1 MICLFWARNIGTH
14 ALCLQVINP
23 LHLICELNV
32 APNDIY
38 STKRVPIILAMFRF
52 IETEFIGVKSCQ
64 KSRTVW
70 IICRIELPSNI
81 DGTKSSW
88 IGCRSRKH
96 HQPINN
102 ASDFSHRRGIVWQSM
117 LSPQVLHTFFSSL
130 NIYGNMSEGSTV
142 FTQIRTS
149 LSRSLSLF
157 RHDNSHLMLNAEM
170 LHIYYC
176 QFLLLAFLKNRKLKC
191 HNRRL
196 HSSANIEFYNLIVYF
211 GHFVAVANWI
221 KRIGLYA
228 NCARLPRGAYNLFAN
243 RSPRQTC
250 KLVCGEN
257 GNVNGTGERTDFDL
271 VSRCRNWTHT
281 ALFTFHLTQS
291 LHKLHRFEE
300 TPVCCR
306 RNIRYIARAL
316 PYIFAENQHVD
327 WSREFIWMRSNSR
340 DQRLFRV

>member
-1 MICLFWARNIGTH
+1 
-14 ALCLQVINP
+14 
-23 LHLICELNV
+23 
-32 APNDIY
+32 
-38 STKRVPIILAMFRF
+38 
-52 IETEFIGVKSCQ
+52 
-64 KSRTVW
+64 
-70 IICRIELPSNI
+70 
-81 DGTKSSW
+81 
-88 IGCRSRKH
+88 
-96 HQPINN
+96 
-102 ASDFSHRRGIVWQSM
+102 
-117 LSPQVLHTFFSSL
+117 
-130 NIYGNMSEGSTV
+130 
-142 FTQIRTS
+142 
-149 LSRSLSLF
+149 
-157 RHDNSHLMLNAEM
+157 MLNAEM

-271 VSRCRNWTHT
+271 VSRCRNWNHT

-316 PYIFAENQHVD
+316 PYIFAENQHVN
-327 WSREFIWMRSNSR
+327 WSREFINECAATAAISVYFVFKL
-340 DQRLFRV
+340 LFWIAHCLPSIRAISHSAKLQIIRCFLPTKIKV